1 MKNIITLIIICFFS
15 VGLDAQTVQA
25 MVDKTGENQITIYGK
40 SNIDL
45 TNVLF
50 ENIYVTVSIPDQGG
64 NNPTLTI
71 LTNNVEVLNW
81 SISEYTL
88 SGRRYYDISGFDN
101 SNGTTES
108 WTAAT
113 DNAILVLE
121 FGGGLSGTS
130 EIVQLNDLT
139 SSSGGT
145 NGITLWYM
153 QINVI
158 GDITNY
164 AEKFYGT
171 NPVNSEFGDSQTETA
186 APVSLPINLRTFTAE
201 KHGDDEALL
210 QWTSSSEVNS
220 SHYEVERSMDNSNWE
235 KITVV
240 KAAGDSH
247 VDIDYEYIDTKL
259 PIDRNTTIFYYR
271 LRMVDND
278 GEFDYS
284 DVRKVSFTLVD
295 DTTVKIYPNPANSIV
310 RVNTLTSQVLD
321 KDATTRIFDVN
332 GKIIFE
338 QVISENGINSIDISR
353 IPANVYFIEVN
364 IGTEQ
369 FIEKLVIVD

>member
-1 MKNIITLIIICFFS
+1 
-15 VGLDAQTVQA
+15 
-25 MVDKTGENQITIYGK
+25 
-40 SNIDL
+40 
-45 TNVLF
+45 
-50 ENIYVTVSIPDQGG
+50 
-64 NNPTLTI
+64 
-71 LTNNVEVLNW
+71 
-81 SISEYTL
+81 
-88 SGRRYYDISGFDN
+88 
-101 SNGTTES
+101 
-108 WTAAT
+108 
-113 DNAILVLE
+113 
-121 FGGGLSGTS
+121 
-130 EIVQLNDLT
+130 
-139 SSSGGT
+139 
-145 NGITLWYM
+145 
-153 QINVI
+153 
-158 GDITNY
+158 
-164 AEKFYGT
+164 
-171 NPVNSEFGDSQTETA
+171 
-186 APVSLPINLRTFTAE
+186 
-201 KHGDDEALL
+201 
-210 QWTSSSEVNS
+210 
-220 SHYEVERSMDNSNWE
+220 
-235 KITVV
+235 VV